1 MLAFE
6 RKIANSDAFLS
17 QACLSREVTLPDLQD
32 GLQLIRPMNFLETT
46 IAPKA
51 RGPIIKRILIR
62 CPSTAKLTPSGQTIR
77 EDLWAKA
84 KVKSNKLNCP
94 HCGQS
99 HTWSKKDVVL
109 AR

>member
-1 MLAFE
+1 
-6 RKIANSDAFLS
+6 
-17 QACLSREVTLPDLQD
+17 
-32 GLQLIRPMNFLETT
+32 MNFLETT

-84 KVKSNKLNCP
+84 KVKSNNLNCP

-99 HTWSKKDVVL
+99 HPGQRKTSFSLGNQRKVGIYACAEKR
-109 AR
+109 AFIHR

>member
-1 MLAFE
+1 
-6 RKIANSDAFLS
+6 
-17 QACLSREVTLPDLQD
+17 
-32 GLQLIRPMNFLETT
+32 MNFLETT
-46 IAPKA
+46 LAPKA
-51 RGPIIKRILIR
+51 RGPIIKRLLIR

-84 KVKSNKLNCP
+84 KVKNNKLNCP